1 MYLNKMSINFD
12 RNSSQVLFESFI
24 NISGPDEL
32 KTRKYDFENHIL
44 NRVEA
49 QGLKLSLKTD
59 ACNFFFNG
67 ALSFA
72 EAIDELCNKHFS
84 WATVKLYYSIYYL
97 LRASLAT
104 KEIVIL
110 QCCGM
115 YRLITEPGEKPY
127 RTRNKKYNTTH
138 EGTINHY
145 RDLYERADRLLA
157 NKIGDVDAYQWM
169 MQMREIVNY
178 RSSVFKEP
186 DCLQMWE
193 YIGQYINEGKFEE
206 IIKTLENDNYI
217 MCFQEEYAVLA
228 IPIKRLQETIMDML
242 DAQLLNDYSSDK
254 LEFVKET
261 VKNDDIE
268 LVFLTEIL

>member
-1 MYLNKMSINFD
+1 MSINFD
-12 RNSSQVLFESFI
+12 RNCSQVLFERFI

-32 KTRKYDFENHIL
+32 KERKSDFINHAL
-44 NRVEA
+44 NSVEA
-49 QGLKLSLKTD
+49 QGLKLTLKTD

-67 ALSFA
+67 ILSFA

-84 WATVKLYYSIYYL
+84 WATIKLYYSVYYL

-115 YRLITEPGEKPY
+115 YRLITEPGEKPFKS
-127 RTRNKKYNTTH
+127 RNKKYNTTH

-145 RDLYERADRLLA
+145 RDLFERADRLLA
-157 NKIGDVDAYQWM
+157 NKIDDVDAYQWM

-193 YIGQYINEGKFEE
+193 YIRQYINEGKFEE
-206 IIKTLENDNYI
+206 ILKTLENDNYI

-228 IPIKRLQETIMDML
+228 IPIKRLQETINDMI
-242 DAQLLNDYSSDK
+242 DAQLLDDFSPDK

-261 VKNDDIE
+261 VQYDEVE
-268 LVFLTEIL
+268 LDFLLGIL